1 MVSAQNFPPLAGGA
15 GEGEKDLTA
24 MNNMRLPK
32 FAYHEPASLG
42 ELVSIKQELKQD
54 CLLLAGGTDLL
65 PMLKR
70 RNRTAPHVLN
80 IKRIPELKSISYG
93 EEKGLQ
99 IGSTVT
105 LWEVIDHPVVSKKYP
120 ILAQAAGA
128 VGFNQLRNMAT
139 LGGNVCL
146 DNKCSYFNQSAFW
159 WKSRP
164 DCFKRGGDRCYVVK
178 GGKECFSLSA
188 ADTVS
193 ALMVLDAELLIQ
205 GPTIERRVPIANFYT
220 GNGQKP
226 HDLREDELVSAILI
240 PTDGRG
246 WKQGFL
252 KKSARG
258 SVDFAIASLSV
269 RLKMKGSFVE
279 DARIALNGVST
290 TPVRPAEGEN
300 SLKGKRIDEATVKQ
314 TAETALKEIKPLSL
328 IGASA
333 FLRRNI
339 IRAMFEDTF
348 ERILRVDLEQ
358 YH

>member
-1 MVSAQNFPPLAGGA
+1 MDLEFLFFDFNSQLYALSSMLAEA
-15 GEGEKDLTA
+15 FHV
-24 MNNMRLPK
+24 NNMRLPK
-32 FAYHEPASLG
+32 FSYHEPTSVE
-42 ELVSIKQELKQD
+42 ELLSIKQELKED
-54 CLLLAGGTDLL
+54 CDLLAGGTDLI

-80 IKRIPELKSISYG
+80 IKSIPDLNRISFS
-93 EEKGLQ
+93 EENGLH
-99 IGSTVT
+99 IGCAVT
-105 LWEVIDHPVVSKKYP
+105 LRDIIEHGVVTEKYAL
-120 ILAQAAGA
+120 LAQAAEA

-193 ALMVLDAELLIQ
+193 ALMVLDAELLIR
-205 GPTIERRVPIANFYT
+205 GPENERRVPVAGFYT

-226 HDLREDELVSAILI
+226 HDLREDELVSAIFI
-240 PTDGRG
+240 PPDGRG

-252 KKSARG
+252 KKSVRG

-269 RLKMKGSFVE
+269 RLMKGVE
-279 DARIALNGVST
+279 D
-290 TPVRPAEGEN
+290 
-300 SLKGKRIDEATVKQ
+300 KG
-314 TAETALKEIKPLSL
+314 S
-328 IGASA
+328 
-333 FLRRNI
+333 
-339 IRAMFEDTF
+339 
-348 ERILRVDLEQ
+348 
-358 YH
+358 

>member
-1 MVSAQNFPPLAGGA
+1 
-15 GEGEKDLTA
+15 
-24 MNNMRLPK
+24 MNNMRLPG
-32 FAYHEPASLG
+32 FSYHEPATLE
-42 ELVSIKQELKQD
+42 ELLSIKQELKQD

-70 RNRTAPHVLN
+70 RNRTASHVLN
-80 IKRIPELKSISYG
+80 IKRVPELKGISYT
-93 EEKGLQ
+93 EDKGLR
-99 IGSTVT
+99 IGCAVT
-105 LWEVIDHPVVSKKYP
+105 LQEVTEHPVVSKGYP

-193 ALMVLDAELLIQ
+193 ALMVLDAELIIR
-205 GPTIERRVPIANFYT
+205 GPKDEHRVPIADFYT
-220 GNGQKP
+220 GFGQKP
-226 HDLREDELVSAILI
+226 HVLGEEELVSAIAI
-240 PTDGRG
+240 PPEGDG

-258 SVDFAIASLSV
+258 SVDFAIAILSV
-269 RLKMKGSFVE
+269 RLKMNGTVVE
-279 DARIALNGVST
+279 DVRIALNGVST
-290 TPVRPAEGEN
+290 KPVRATEAEK
-300 SLKGKRIDEATVKQ
+300 SLKGKRIDASTVKKA
-314 TAETALKEIKPLSL
+314 AEAALKEIKPLSL
-328 IGASA
+328 IGASP
-333 FLRRNI
+333 FLRRHV
-339 IRAMFEDTF
+339 IRAMFEDVMASISS
-348 ERILRVDLEQ
+348 R
-358 YH
+358 

>member
-1 MVSAQNFPPLAGGA
+1 
-15 GEGEKDLTA
+15 
-24 MNNMRLPK
+24 MNNMRLPG
-32 FAYHEPASLG
+32 FSYHEPASLE
-42 ELVSIKQELKQD
+42 ELLSIKQELKQD
-54 CLLLAGGTDLL
+54 CLVLAGGTDLL

-70 RNRTAPHVLN
+70 RNRTAPHVVN
-80 IKRIPELKSISYG
+80 IKKIPELKGIAYS
-93 EEKGLQ
+93 EEKGLH
-99 IGSTVT
+99 IGSAVT
-105 LWEVIDHPVVSKKYP
+105 LREMIDHPVVSKSYP

-193 ALMVLDAELLIQ
+193 ALMVMDAELIIR
-205 GPTIERRVPIANFYT
+205 GPENERRVRAADFYT
-220 GNGQKP
+220 GNGQRP
-226 HDLREDELVSAILI
+226 HDLREDELVSAIVI
-240 PTDGRG
+240 PPEAGG

-269 RLKMKGSFVE
+269 RLRVNGGIVE
-279 DARIALNGVST
+279 DARIALNGVSSK
-290 TPVRPAEGEN
+290 PVRPTEAEDY
-300 SLKGKRIDEATVKQ
+300 LKGKRIVEETVSH
-314 TAETALKEIKPLSL
+314 TAETALKEIKPLST

-333 FLRRNI
+333 FLRRHV
-339 IRAMFEDTF
+339 IRAMFEDL
-348 ERILRVDLEQ
+348 IA
-358 YH
+358 YISNS

>member
-1 MVSAQNFPPLAGGA
+1 
-15 GEGEKDLTA
+15 

-32 FAYHEPASLG
+32 FSYHEPASLQ
-42 ELVSIKQELKQD
+42 ELLSIKQELKED
-54 CLLLAGGTDLL
+54 CALLAGGTDLL

-70 RNRTAPHVLN
+70 RNKAAPHLLN
-80 IKRIPELKSISYG
+80 IKRIPELKGISYS

-99 IGSTVT
+99 IGCAVT
-105 LWEVIDHPVVSKKYP
+105 LREMIDHPVVSRKYG

-193 ALMVLDAELLIQ
+193 ALMVLDAHLLIR
-205 GPTIERRVPIANFYT
+205 GPENERRVPIKDFYT

-226 HDLREDELVSAILI
+226 HDLRDEEIVSAILI
-240 PTDGRG
+240 PPDHGG
-246 WKQGFL
+246 WKLGFL
-252 KKSARG
+252 KKSVRG

-269 RLKMKGSFVE
+269 GLKMNRLLVE

-290 TPVRPAEGEN
+290 KPVRAVEAEN
-300 SLKGKRIDEATVKQ
+300 YLKGKKIEDETVNQ
-314 TAETALKEIKPLSL
+314 AAETALKEIKPLSL

-333 FLRRNI
+333 FLRRNV
-339 IRAMFEDTF
+339 IRAMFEDLMATALF
-348 ERILRVDLEQ
+348 PVT
-358 YH
+358 

>member
-1 MVSAQNFPPLAGGA
+1 
-15 GEGEKDLTA
+15 

-32 FAYHEPASLG
+32 FSYHEPTSVA
-42 ELVSIKQELKQD
+42 ELLSIKQELKET
-54 CLLLAGGTDLL
+54 CALLAGGTDLI

-70 RNRTAPHVLN
+70 RNRIAQHVVN
-80 IKRIPELKSISYG
+80 IKRIPELKRISFS
-93 EEKGLQ
+93 EEKGLH
-99 IGSTVT
+99 IGCAAA
-105 LWEVIDHPVVSKKYP
+105 LRDIIEHPVVMEKYP
-120 ILAQAAGA
+120 LLAQAASA

-178 GGKECFSLSA
+178 GGKECFALSA

-193 ALMVLDAELLIQ
+193 ALIALDAELLIRR
-205 GPTIERRVPIANFYT
+205 PENERHVPIADFYT
-220 GNGQKP
+220 ANGQKP
-226 HDLREDELVSAILI
+226 HDLREDELVFAILI
-240 PTDGRG
+240 PPEGRG
-246 WKQGFL
+246 WKQGFI

-269 RLKMKGSFVE
+269 RLKMKGPIVE

-290 TPVRPAEGEN
+290 KPVRPTEAEN
-300 SLKGKRIDEATVKQ
+300 YLKGKKVSDETVGHA
-314 TAETALKEIKPLSL
+314 AETVLKEIKPLSL

-333 FLRRNI
+333 FLRGNV
-339 IRAMFEDTF
+339 IRATFEDTF
-348 ERILRVDLEQ
+348 ERLLRD
-358 YH
+358 

>member
-1 MVSAQNFPPLAGGA
+1 MLAEA
-15 GEGEKDLTA
+15 FY

-32 FAYHEPASLG
+32 LTYHEPTSLT
-42 ELVSIKQELKQD
+42 ELLSIKQELKQD

-65 PMLKR
+65 PLLKR
-70 RNRTAPHVLN
+70 RNRSAPHILN
-80 IKRIPELKSISYG
+80 IKRIPELKGISYS

-99 IGSTVT
+99 IGCTVT
-105 LWEVIDHPVVSKKYP
+105 LREVIDHPVVSKKYP
-120 ILAQAAGA
+120 TLAQAAGA

-146 DNKCSYFNQSAFW
+146 DNKCSYFNQSALW

-193 ALMVLDAELLIQ
+193 ALMVLDAELILR
-205 GPTIERRVPIANFYT
+205 GPENERRIPIAGFFT
-220 GNGQKP
+220 GNGQRP
-226 HDLREDELVSAILI
+226 HDLREEELVSAIVI
-240 PTDGRG
+240 PPDVRG

-269 RLKMKGSFVE
+269 RLRMNGAIVE

-290 TPVRPAEGEN
+290 KPVRPAEAETY
-300 SLKGKRIDEATVKQ
+300 LKGKKADPETVGHA
-314 TAETALKEIKPLSL
+314 AEIALKEIKPLSL
-328 IGASA
+328 IGCSA
-333 FLRRNI
+333 FLRRNV

-348 ERILRVDLEQ
+348 EVLLRD
-358 YH
+358 

>member
-1 MVSAQNFPPLAGGA
+1 
-15 GEGEKDLTA
+15 

-32 FAYHEPASLG
+32 LSYHEPTSLT
-42 ELVSIKQELKQD
+42 ELLSIKQELKQD

-65 PMLKR
+65 PLLKR
-70 RNRTAPHVLN
+70 RNRSAPHILN
-80 IKRIPELKSISYG
+80 IKRIPELKRISFS

-99 IGSTVT
+99 IGCTVT
-105 LWEVIDHPVVSKKYP
+105 LREVIDHPVVSEKYP
-120 ILAQAAGA
+120 TLAQAAGA

-164 DCFKRGGDRCYVVK
+164 DCLKRGGDRCYVVK

-193 ALMVLDAELLIQ
+193 ALMVLDAELIIQ
-205 GPTIERRVPIANFYT
+205 GPENVRRISIASFYT

-226 HDLREDELVSAILI
+226 HDLREDELVSAIVV
-240 PTDGRG
+240 PPNGHE

-269 RLKMKGSFVE
+269 RLKMDGAIVE
-279 DARIALNGVST
+279 DARIALNGVT
-290 TPVRPAEGEN
+290 TKPVRPAEAEN
-300 SLKGKRIDEATVKQ
+300 YLKGKKITEESVAH
-314 TAETALKEIKPLSL
+314 AAGSALKEIKPLSL

-333 FLRRNI
+333 FLRRNV
-339 IRAMFEDTF
+339 IRAMFEDIMTS
-348 ERILRVDLEQ
+348 ISKA
-358 YH
+358 

>member
-1 MVSAQNFPPLAGGA
+1 
-15 GEGEKDLTA
+15 

-32 FAYHEPASLG
+32 FTYHEPTSVAALLS
-42 ELVSIKQELKQD
+42 VKQELIED
-54 CLLLAGGTDLL
+54 SVLLAGGTDLI

-70 RNRTAPHVLN
+70 RNRIAPHVLN
-80 IKRIPELKSISYG
+80 IKKIPELSRISFS
-93 EEKGLQ
+93 EEKGLH
-99 IGSTVT
+99 IGCAVT
-105 LWEVIDHPVVSKKYP
+105 LRDIIDHPVVQESYSL
-120 ILAQAAGA
+120 LAQAAGA

-193 ALMVLDAELLIQ
+193 ALMVLDAELIIQ
-205 GPTIERRVPIANFYT
+205 GAKDERRVPITDFYT
-220 GNGQKP
+220 GKGQKP

-240 PTDGRG
+240 PPEDRG

-269 RLKMKGSFVE
+269 RLKMAGRLVE

-290 TPVRPAEGEN
+290 KPVRPAEAEN
-300 SLKGKRIDEATVKQ
+300 YLKGKKISDETAANA
-314 TAETALKEIKPLSL
+314 AETALKEIKPLSL

-333 FLRRNI
+333 FLRRNV

-348 ERILRVDLEQ
+348 ERLLQD
-358 YH
+358 

>member
-1 MVSAQNFPPLAGGA
+1 
-15 GEGEKDLTA
+15 
-24 MNNMRLPK
+24 MNSMRLPK
-32 FAYHEPASLG
+32 LSYHEPTSLG
-42 ELVSIKQELKQD
+42 ELLSIKQELKGE
-54 CLLLAGGTDLL
+54 CALLAGGTDLL

-70 RNRTAPHVLN
+70 RNTIAPHIVN
-80 IKRIPELKSISYG
+80 IKRIPELSAISFS
-93 EEKGLQ
+93 EEKGLH
-99 IGSTVT
+99 IGCAVT
-105 LWEVIDHPVVSKKYP
+105 LRDVIDHSVVQQKYP
-120 ILAQAAGA
+120 LLAQAAGA

-146 DNKCSYFNQSAFW
+146 DNKCSCFNQSAFW

-178 GGKECFSLSA
+178 GGKKCFSLSA

-193 ALMVLDAELLIQ
+193 ALMVLDAELIIR
-205 GPTIERRVPIANFYT
+205 GPENERRISIGDFYT

-226 HDLREDELVSAILI
+226 HALGEDELVSAILI
-240 PTDGRG
+240 PSDGRG

-269 RLKMKGSFVE
+269 RLKMKGPIVE

-290 TPVRPAEGEN
+290 KPVRATEAEYC
-300 SLKGKRIDEATVKQ
+300 LKGKKISDETVAH
-314 TAETALKEIKPLSL
+314 TAETALKEIQPLSL

-333 FLRRNI
+333 FLRRNV
-339 IRAMFEDTF
+339 IRAMFEDLMASIT
-348 ERILRVDLEQ
+348 RS
-358 YH
+358 

>member
-1 MVSAQNFPPLAGGA
+1 
-15 GEGEKDLTA
+15 
-24 MNNMRLPK
+24 MNTMRLPK
-32 FAYHEPASLG
+32 LTYHEPTSLG
-42 ELVSIKQELKQD
+42 ELLSIKQGLKEE
-54 CLLLAGGTDLL
+54 CALLAGGTDLI

-70 RNRTAPHVLN
+70 RNRIAPHLLN
-80 IKRIPELKSISYG
+80 IKRIPELNRISFS
-93 EEKGLQ
+93 EEKGLH
-99 IGSTVT
+99 IGCAVT
-105 LWEVIDHPVVSKKYP
+105 LRDVIDHPVVSEKYP
-120 ILAQAAGA
+120 LLAQAAGS

-164 DCFKRGGDRCYVVK
+164 DCFKRGGNQCYVVK

-193 ALMVLDAELLIQ
+193 ALMVLDAQLLIQ
-205 GPTIERRVPIANFYT
+205 GHKNEKFVPVADFYT
-220 GNGQKP
+220 GNGKKP
-226 HDLREDELVSAILI
+226 HALGEDELVSAILI
-240 PTDGRG
+240 PSYGRG

-269 RLKMKGSFVE
+269 RLKMKGPIVE

-290 TPVRPAEGEN
+290 KPVRATEAEN
-300 SLKGKRIDEATVKQ
+300 CLKGKKIGDETV
-314 TAETALKEIKPLSL
+314 THAAETALKEIQPLSL

-333 FLRRNI
+333 FLRRHV
-339 IRAMFEDTF
+339 IRAMFEDAF
-348 ERILRVDLEQ
+348 ERLLRS
-358 YH
+358 

>member
-1 MVSAQNFPPLAGGA
+1 M
-15 GEGEKDLTA
+15 T
-24 MNNMRLPK
+24 MNNMRLPR
-32 FAYHEPASLG
+32 FTYHEPTSLG
-42 ELVSIKQELKQD
+42 EVLTIKQELNKG
-54 CLLLAGGTDLL
+54 CALLAGGTDLL

-70 RNRTAPHVLN
+70 RNRTAPHLLN
-80 IKRIPELKSISYG
+80 IKRISELKGISHS
-93 EEKGLQ
+93 EEEGLH
-99 IGSTVT
+99 IGSAVT
-105 LWEVIDHPVVSKKYP
+105 LRDLIDHPVVSKEYP

-146 DNKCSYFNQSAFW
+146 DNKCPYFNQSAFW

-164 DCFKRGGDRCYVVK
+164 DCFKRGGDQCYVVK

-193 ALMVLDAELLIQ
+193 ALMVLDAQLLIR
-205 GPTIERRVPIANFYT
+205 GPESERRVPVANFYT
-220 GNGQKP
+220 GNGQRP
-226 HDLREDELVSAILI
+226 HDLREDELVSAIVI
-240 PTDGRG
+240 PPDGGG

-252 KKSARG
+252 KKSVRG

-269 RLKMKGSFVE
+269 GLKMNGPFVE

-290 TPVRPAEGEN
+290 KPVRPVEAEN
-300 SLKGKRIDEATVKQ
+300 YLKGKKIEDETVSQ

-328 IGASA
+328 IGSSA

-339 IRAMFEDTF
+339 IRAMFEDLMATALF
-348 ERILRVDLEQ
+348 PVT
-358 YH
+358 